1 MKTLKEFSL
10 RKFIQNI
17 LAATLVMTF
26 ASTVFAQSRG
36 SSTGGYYSGSSYSS
50 SMSFASEN
58 EIITNFTH
66 GSLVTEKLR
75 KNGDTYTTT
84 TIAGTYLRTI
94 NANVQGG
101 VMAQFQSTNM
111 SGTSETLM
119 TLVGMGVYNFDTN
132 FKQSFFVQ
140 GGLGIYPVLKEL
152 SSEHESKFGFFVGG
166 GKRFPIWGNVNYIPT
181 ASLVKK
187 GDLDFG
193 FNIQFLNFSIM
204 F

>member
-17 LAATLVMTF
+17 LAATVVLTF

-36 SSTGGYYSGSSYSS
+36 SAPGGYYSGSTYSS

-58 EIITNFTH
+58 EIITNFTN
-66 GSLVTEKLR
+66 GSIVTGKMR
-75 KNGDTYTTT
+75 KTGDTITTT

-94 NANVQGG
+94 NANVQAGA
-101 VMAQFQSTNM
+101 MAQIQSTNA

-132 FKQSFFVQ
+132 FKQSFFAQ
-140 GGLGIYPVLKEL
+140 GGLGLYPVLKEL
-152 SSEHESKFGFFVGG
+152 SAEHESKFGFFVGG

-187 GDLDFG
+187 GDLDIG
-193 FNIQFLNFSIM
+193 FDVEFLNFSIM

>member
-1 MKTLKEFSL
+1 
-10 RKFIQNI
+10 
-17 LAATLVMTF
+17 
-26 ASTVFAQSRG
+26 
-36 SSTGGYYSGSSYSS
+36 
-50 SMSFASEN
+50 MSFASEN

-66 GSLVTEKLR
+66 GSLISEKKT
-75 KNGDTYTTT
+75 KNGSTQTTV

-101 VMAQFQSTNM
+101 AIAEIQSV
-111 SGTSETLM
+111 SGGNSETLL
-119 TLVGMGVYNFDTN
+119 TLVGLGVYNFDTN

-140 GGLGIYPVLKEL
+140 GGLGVYPVLKDN
-152 SSEHESKFGFFVGG
+152 SADHESKIGFLVGG

-187 GDLDFG
+187 GDLDIG
-193 FNIQFLNFSIM
+193 FDIEFLNFSIM